1 MKTRGQTIYVATN
14 EAAHN
19 DPSHLDLHCM
29 QIQLHIFSFL
39 LLLVLTLKGP
49 SKVAADDSYFFTF
62 YFSKKIRLNVSCES
76 SAEQRIP
83 MNYQVLFALKND
95 EKVFMNVV
103 CCSRDWCFKV

>member
-1 MKTRGQTIYVATN
+1 MQKSSQQNLHLRSFFKKRFHSENLKTRGQTIYVATN

-49 SKVAADDSYFFTF
+49 SKVAADDSYFF
-62 YFSKKIRLNVSCES
+62 YF
-76 SAEQRIP
+76 
-83 MNYQVLFALKND
+83 LF
-95 EKVFMNVV
+95 
-103 CCSRDWCFKV
+103 FKENKA